1 MIDANLGKLPPEMKF
16 WFANAIVGM
25 ISADGAVTDD
35 EVGFLREAIDFLDN
49 VEDINRIVEMVKKRE
64 TPPLQNTNVD
74 ILIARSMLFYIADIA
89 VIDGSLSQR
98 EVNYFKY
105 IGNKVGIDDTYSLKV
120 IGWAKDNYN
129 IKKRK
134 QELLREI

>member
-1 MIDANLGKLPPEMKF
+1 MKT

-35 EVGFLREAIDFLDN
+35 EVSFLREAIDFMDN
-49 VEDINRIVEMVKKRE
+49 VDDINRIVEMVKNRE

-74 ILIARSMLFYIADIA
+74 MPIARAMLFYIADIA

-98 EVNYFKY
+98 EVDYFKY
-105 IGNKVGIDDTYSLKV
+105 IGKKIGIDDSYSLKI
-120 IGWAKDNYN
+120 IGWAKDNYK

-134 QELLREI
+134 ADLLRQA